1 MTTKATA
8 FTQEASTPER
18 FPEFP
23 PRDDMQNTN
32 HLHLRSVLT
41 SLTIHFTH
49 RPNTLIH
56 SEMPVSPTLGMQHG
70 VRIPDLMVVFDC
82 DMEDAYRIDGYAIDR
97 QGKPPD
103 FVLEVASKTTGVVDY
118 TAKRGDYERFGIGEY
133 WRFDATGGDYHD
145 AALAADRLVEGAY
158 QPVEI
163 DMAEDG
169 VLRGYSD
176 ALGLYLCWEQGALR
190 FYDPESQG
198 YLLTH
203 EEVVERANEEA
214 ERANEARARADE
226 EAAARLQAEA
236 EVRRLREQLDMLG
249 ETD

>member
-82 DMEDAYRIDGYAIDR
+82 DIEDAYRIDGYAIDR

-158 QPVEI
+158 QPIRI
-163 DMAEDG
+163 DMTEDG

-190 FYDPESQG
+190 FYDPESQS
-198 YLLTH
+198 YLLKH
-203 EEVVERANEEA
+203 DEEA
-214 ERANEARARADE
+214 ERADE

-236 EVRRLREQLDMLG
+236 EVRRLRERLDLLG
-249 ETD
+249 EID

>member
-41 SLTIHFTH
+41 SLAIHFAR

-163 DMAEDG
+163 EPTESG

-176 ALGLYLCWEQGALR
+176 TLGLYVCWEQGALR
-190 FYDPESQG
+190 FYDPESQS

-203 EEVVERANEEA
+203 EEVVEWANEEA
-214 ERANEARARADE
+214 ERADE

-236 EVRRLREQLDMLG
+236 EVRRLRERLNLLG
-249 ETD
+249 EID